1 MGSDDIDDIEE
12 GRRLTEPLI
21 SDKSTVT
28 VDTDDDEDDDIDADI
43 ISYDGVEQT
52 PMKVDLPFV
61 ATLILVIVGVA
72 CQAAAIVSAAGVSA
86 ASSIAVYV
94 AGGVCIVN
102 SPWVAVKQYR
112 IAKNRGTFVKHE
124 IITLPIMF

>member
-1 MGSDDIDDIEE
+1 
-12 GRRLTEPLI
+12 
-21 SDKSTVT
+21 
-28 VDTDDDEDDDIDADI
+28 
-43 ISYDGVEQT
+43 
-52 PMKVDLPFV
+52 MKVDLPLV

-94 AGGVCIVN
+94 AGGVCIVT

-112 IAKNRGTFVKHE
+112 IAKNRGKFVQAPDSRVYYHMCAAFVDC
-124 IITLPIMF
+124 IISP